1 MITAKGHNGT
11 VAFDGAFIII
21 TREGFM
27 ARTTFGKGE
36 KRIPVRSLSAV
47 QLKQP
52 GGLTNGFIQFTIAG
66 GRESS
71 ARKGNRTVAAANDE
85 NSVLFTKAQQAVF
98 AELRDAIN
106 EALANP
112 EGSAGPDLAGQ
123 LQKLAAL
130 RDQGV
135 LTEDEFAAKK
145 ADILG
150 RI

>member
-1 MITAKGHNGT
+1 MNHPW
-11 VAFDGAFIII
+11 
-21 TREGFM
+21 
-27 ARTTFGKGE
+27 RTL
-36 KRIPVRSLSAV
+36 RSLPTEIIWTSDPELLGGHKAAWYPAV
-47 QLKQP
+47 DAIAMSP
-52 GGLTNGFIQFTIAG
+52 HLTQVERRCSLAH
-66 GRESS
+66 
-71 ARKGNRTVAAANDE
+71 
-85 NSVLFTKAQQAVF
+85 
-98 AELRDAIN
+98 ELRDAIN